1 MCIGKKREKN
11 WKGCFGPIVGNAELD
26 FLLLLMGILEEYQSE
41 LYFFKKSLIMKS
53 FKHLDVEKIVQ

>member
-41 LYFFKKSLIMKS
+41 LYFF
-53 FKHLDVEKIVQ
+53 